1 MYKVI
6 KIGLGPSWAHKRQT
20 KNNVTVR
27 LWLWLSLLSKQLN
40 LCPALPC
47 LASTRLDSTWLA
59 NNYAIIYRIFQGQA
73 YGRMARD
80 YICLRLCL
88 HLRLRLCFC
97 LCLCLRLRHD
107 ISTKVQHQLFDF
119 DFVFDIA
126 FQLWLQHQLFD
137 FVFVFVFVVEDFRG
151 RHWNCHET
159 GDHLIPRRKG
169 IVTPVFLFLPLFSKQ
184 YFFIQFFLA

>member
-1 MYKVI
+1 MYKVL

-20 KNNVTVR
+20 KTKKQCDSKIMA
-27 LWLWLSLLSKQLN
+27 LIKSFKQTTKSLPCLALS
-40 LCPALPC
+40 C

-88 HLRLRLCFC
+88 HLRLRLRFC

-159 GDHLIPRRKG
+159 GDHLIPRREG
-169 IVTPVFLFLPLFSKQ
+169 IAT
-184 YFFIQFFLA
+184 